1 MSAAWLQP
9 LNLPG
14 DIHDNSLTFEYHVRK
29 NGTRCL
35 LRALTGDN
43 RRRGNSVCYRSVRL
57 GQEMARA
64 VERGPACA
72 WACAPLRF
80 LMSG

>member
-29 NGTRCL
+29 KRH
-35 LRALTGDN
+35 
-43 RRRGNSVCYRSVRL
+43 
-57 GQEMARA
+57 
-64 VERGPACA
+64 
-72 WACAPLRF
+72 PL
-80 LMSG
+80 SAQSADG